1 MDDEEELANFVAL
14 PSFVEHKEGS
24 EKSDSIS
31 TAETSSEYSNTSNDS
46 ERDREVDLQA
56 EFKSLYESWVK
67 KSKDYIVLIDEK
79 MLMES
84 KIKNIE
90 KELTLEKEES
100 EKLKIKLAEN
110 QKCSCALKNEDHEV
124 VHMLNV
130 KEELAA
136 EKEKSKRLEDELMQN
151 EKYCWNKERSVGTS
165 WGLLGRKRH
174 NTPNIAQRAT
184 GSPGGRPNT
193 LSAQYNFTPAVQH
206 PPQLQTPEV
215 QPPVLPVQSRTAH
228 LRNYPPPQQLFQHSF
243 TPQREPQV
251 GRTPSEEV
259 LQNNQQPPATSQ
271 QAAPILEQEAPPSP
285 PHNSQTH
292 SQPSSQGNN
301 FVEFPPVLPE
311 LQEDS
316 LQALND
322 LLAVPGRENYIT
334 VLNPEPIDKT
344 SWFTRDTGSRL
355 VRKITKVFTNKF
367 DGPFYSWTCVP
378 RDKQERYFLEFAK
391 THTWDPLITGTVQYF
406 FELICL
412 KRMKDMVSGVR
423 TSREKPSWIGTTLW
437 KTMTDFWDTEEAQA
451 KSLTYSKVR
460 NSDRNGLGPH
470 KHFSGPKSFQQV
482 EAELVSLLSVFA
494 TFYSDLSLLINPCLL
509 GYIAGRGIGK
519 TSLSEVFIKTHT
531 RPDGTFVDLKAEK
544 IARTYEKNVQE
555 RLSELE
561 ADTSAVSDGASR
573 PRELT
578 AEERTL
584 IFLQSTDRDSR
595 GNPYGVGS
603 LKDST
608 VNGKRKHPGD
618 SSSFR
623 SLQEQLKEAQQKIEE
638 QAAREAQQKDKLDNF
653 SMVEKY
659 LRQTDPQFLNWIA
672 NHSAQETAT
681 APLSTSQSQ
690 NNQATSPSPSGE

>member
-1 MDDEEELANFVAL
+1 MA
-14 PSFVEHKEGS
+14 G
-24 EKSDSIS
+24 
-31 TAETSSEYSNTSNDS
+31 
-46 ERDREVDLQA
+46 RGR
-56 EFKSLYESWVK
+56 
-67 KSKDYIVLIDEK
+67 
-79 MLMES
+79 
-84 KIKNIE
+84 
-90 KELTLEKEES
+90 
-100 EKLKIKLAEN
+100 
-110 QKCSCALKNEDHEV
+110 
-124 VHMLNV
+124 
-130 KEELAA
+130 
-136 EKEKSKRLEDELMQN
+136 
-151 EKYCWNKERSVGTS
+151 
-165 WGLLGRKRH
+165 GRKRH
-174 NTPNIAQRAT
+174 NTPNIAQRAA

-193 LSAQYNFTPAVQH
+193 LPAQYNFTPAVQH

-301 FVEFPPVLPE
+301 FEEFPPVLPE

-322 LLAVPGRENYIT
+322 LLAVPGREKHTT

-391 THTWDPLITGTVQYF
+391 THTWDPLITGTVQYY
-406 FELICL
+406 FEYICG

-423 TSREKPSWIGTTLW
+423 TSREKPTWIGTTLW

-451 KSLTYSKVR
+451 KSRTYSKEEE
-460 NSDRNGLGPH
+460 LGRPV
-470 KHFSGPKSFQQV
+470 SF
-482 EAELVSLLSVFA
+482 
-494 TFYSDLSLLINPCLL
+494 
-509 GYIAGRGIGK
+509 G
-519 TSLSEVFIKTHT
+519 EVFIKTHT

-561 ADTSAVSDGASR
+561 AASSAVSDGASR

-578 AEERTL
+578 AEECTL

-603 LKDST
+603 LKDSI